1 MQIIFDIF
9 LANFFLHK
17 FKYFFLLFIL
27 FLTGAGTVDSSSSRR
42 DFLTYCLSLMRAHNS
57 EHRDSLPVLDVTA
70 LRHVAFV
77 LDAIIFY
84 MRSSNETEC
93 DRNDTNAWDDQDDN
107 ENDDVDDE
115 FTTAIVMETDSIDD
129 NDMVKPSLGKRH
141 SFFQR
146 SESTL
151 CLGCPAP
158 DPFNTPMAESLP
170 LAEQP
175 QLLQPNARR
184 EDLFG
189 MPKQAI
195 TISAAETVTTST
207 LELPPIKL
215 GLSAQSKDVSQNNA
229 SNTSTVV
236 ISVTPSSCQPSTTVE
251 MPVEEPIKRKEIT
264 HKRPHS
270 PQAGT
275 SKTFVE
281 NYDDEDDSGDDEPQD
296 LSQQTMTSTKMDID
310 ENSSSSQQRGEK
322 HLYEDSDDSDAEAT
336 ILRSPAAKK
345 LRTLDPEE
353 TSVHLSSETDGFSMI
368 SSLSKS
374 QQELEGDQ
382 SGRPPIIVVT
392 RRTVADAIDAATA
405 NVLSK
410 NKKLSLSECCA
421 PETPIN
427 FLPSNFVYDGRSKE
441 NQGEHEDSGSKSS
454 VIVRVG
460 QAVVSFI
467 LSNYFSHLKLFL
479 NH

>member
-1 MQIIFDIF
+1 
-9 LANFFLHK
+9 
-17 FKYFFLLFIL
+17 
-27 FLTGAGTVDSSSSRR
+27 
-42 DFLTYCLSLMRAHNS
+42 MRAHNS

-84 MRSSNETEC
+84 MRSSNELEC

-115 FTTAIVMETDSIDD
+115 FTSSIVMETDSIDD
-129 NDMVKPSLGKRH
+129 NDLIRPSLGRRH

-151 CLGCPAP
+151 CLGCPTP
-158 DPFNTPMAESLP
+158 DPFNTPMAEALP

-195 TISAAETVTTST
+195 TVPAATAEINTTSS

-215 GLSAQSKDVSQNNA
+215 GLSAQSKDVMQNNA
-229 SNTSTVV
+229 TSTNTVV
-236 ISVTPSSCQPSTTVE
+236 ISVTPSAAAEIQTEIPDES
-251 MPVEEPIKRKEIT
+251 IKRKEIS

-270 PQAGT
+270 PQPGT
-275 SKTFVE
+275 SKSFIE
-281 NYDDEDDSGDDEPQD
+281 NYDDDDDDDSGDEPQD
-296 LSQQTMTSTKMDID
+296 LSQQTMASAKMDID
-310 ENSSSSQQRGEK
+310 ETSLSSQREK
-322 HLYEDSDDSDAEAT
+322 HLYEEDSDVSDGEAT
-336 ILRSPAAKK
+336 LMRSPAAKK

-353 TSVHLSSETDGFSMI
+353 NIHLTGSTTEGFSI
-368 SSLSKS
+368 SRSISKNES
-374 QQELEGDQ
+374 EIDP
-382 SGRPPIIVVT
+382 SVRPPIIVVT

-410 NKKLSLSECCA
+410 NKKLSLSECVA
-421 PETPIN
+421 NPETPIN
-427 FLPSNFVYDGRSKE
+427 FLPNNFVYEHGSKGSQQ
-441 NQGEHEDSGSKSS
+441 QGECSGEGSKSS

-460 QAVVSFI
+460 QAVVS
-467 LSNYFSHLKLFL
+467 
-479 NH
+479 

>member
-1 MQIIFDIF
+1 
-9 LANFFLHK
+9 
-17 FKYFFLLFIL
+17 
-27 FLTGAGTVDSSSSRR
+27 
-42 DFLTYCLSLMRAHNS
+42 MRAHNS

-77 LDAIIFY
+77 LDAVIFY
-84 MRSSNETEC
+84 MRASNDLDC
-93 DRNDTNAWDDQDDN
+93 DRNESNAWDDQDDN

-115 FTTAIVMETDSIDD
+115 FTSSIVMDNDSIDE
-129 NDMVKPSLGKRH
+129 NDMIRPSLGKRH

-158 DPFNTPMAESLP
+158 DPFNTPMAEALP

-195 TISAAETVTTST
+195 TVPAGIDQLNTPSTSS

-215 GLSAQSKDVSQNNA
+215 GLSAQSKDILH
-229 SNTSTVV
+229 NTVNTNTVV
-236 ISVTPSSCQPSTTVE
+236 ISVTPSTSESQNDQIITDDNQKQTIVS
-251 MPVEEPIKRKEIT
+251 KEISSIL
-264 HKRPHS
+264 KRPHS
-270 PQAGT
+270 PQPGN
-275 SKTFVE
+275 SKSLSFIE
-281 NYDDEDDSGDDEPQD
+281 NYDDDEDSGDDEEPQN
-296 LSQQTMTSTKMDID
+296 LSTKINID
-310 ENSSSSQQRGEK
+310 DSTNQKMEK
-322 HLYEDSDDSDAEAT
+322 LMYEDSDDSDNDSL
-336 ILRSPAAKK
+336 LRSPAAKK
-345 LRTLDPEE
+345 HRLME
-353 TSVHLSSETDGFSMI
+353 TVETIHSDEFSMTPRNDDKD
-368 SSLSKS
+368 SKS
-374 QQELEGDQ
+374 PIEQEIDP
-382 SGRPPIIVVT
+382 SIRPPIIVVT

-410 NKKLSLSECCA
+410 NKKQSLSECVT

-427 FLPSNFVYDGRSKE
+427 FLPSNFVYESGGKP
-441 NQGEHEDSGSKSS
+441 GEHEQGTTKSS

-460 QAVVSFI
+460 PSVS
-467 LSNYFSHLKLFL
+467 
-479 NH
+479 

>member
-1 MQIIFDIF
+1 M
-9 LANFFLHK
+9 K
-17 FKYFFLLFIL
+17 FSF
-27 FLTGAGTVDSSSSRR
+27 TGAGSGDSTTSRR

-77 LDAIIFY
+77 LDAVIFY
-84 MRSSNETEC
+84 MRSSNETDC

-115 FTTAIVMETDSIDD
+115 FTSSIVMETESIDD
-129 NDMVKPSLGKRH
+129 NDMIRPSLGKRH

-158 DPFNTPMAESLP
+158 DPFHTPMAEALP

-184 EDLFG
+184 EELFG

-195 TISAAETVTTST
+195 TVPAVTEPTASST

-215 GLSAQSKDVSQNNA
+215 GLSAQSKDVLQNNV
-229 SNTSTVV
+229 SNSTVV
-236 ISVTPSSCQPSTTVE
+236 ISVTPSATEIQPE
-251 MPVEEPIKRKEIT
+251 IIEEVKRKEIL
-264 HKRPHS
+264 KRPHS
-270 PQAGT
+270 PQPGS

-281 NYDDEDDSGDDEPQD
+281 RYDTDDSGDDEPQD
-296 LSQQTMTSTKMDID
+296 LSHQTMTSAKMDID
-310 ENSSSSQQRGEK
+310 DTSSSSQKMEK
-322 HLYEDSDDSDAEAT
+322 HMYDDSDDSDT
-336 ILRSPAAKK
+336 DSTLMRSPAAKK
-345 LRTLDPEE
+345 HRPLDPEE
-353 TSVHLSSETDGFSMI
+353 TVNLPTTAEGFSI
-368 SSLSKS
+368 IPTTSRGSKN
-374 QQELEGDQ
+374 QEEVDP
-382 SGRPPIIVVT
+382 SVRPPIIVVT
-392 RRTVADAIDAATA
+392 RRTVADAIDAAKA

-410 NKKLSLSECCA
+410 NKKLSLSECVA

-427 FLPSNFVYDGRSKE
+427 FLPSNFVYDGK
-441 NQGEHEDSGSKSS
+441 GEPGEGSGSKSS
-454 VIVRVG
+454 VIVRIG
-460 QAVVSFI
+460 QATVSNF
-467 LSNYFSHLKLFL
+467 LFVREI
-479 NH
+479 